1 MRWFVLAL
9 LWLSLSAEQL
19 YAQETGDIVISWDF
33 SQTTVSGQV
42 TVRGTVNVSGLQ
54 GYFLEVAPYSADNPL
69 WLPITLPSQRA
80 VLDGVLGTWDTNAFP
95 PDIYQLRLHV
105 VLTSGESVYYTLGP
119 IGIGRTPDEPIA
131 ILQRPGP
138 AVLTA
143 TPAPTA
149 LHTPTRT
156 PSPALTNELPIEV
169 GGHVLYFDEQT
180 QAFMRHAGMTWV
192 KWQIPFVIGG
202 STDAARDRIQWAHDA
217 GFKVLFS
224 ITGEVE
230 ALREMGE
237 AYYPI
242 YAQFLA
248 EVAALGPDA
257 IEVWNEMNIDREWPQ
272 GRIDPR
278 AYADMLR
285 EAYTAIKA
293 ANPDVMVITG
303 ALAPT
308 GAEGAFG
315 LARVWND
322 DRYYLGMAN
331 AGVADYAD
339 CIGVHYN
346 EGILPPTAQGGDPR
360 DSYPTRYF
368 PLMLER
374 VAWPFRNLDIPLC
387 FTELGYLS
395 PEGYGRLPA
404 NFSWAVNTSVAEQAE
419 WLAAAIQIAANY
431 QRLPVR
437 LVIVWNMDFDGYED
451 DPQAGYAIIRPD
463 GTCPACD
470 ALAAL
475 RQPR

>member
-1 MRWFVLAL
+1 MRRFFLLLCLILSIFVVH
-9 LWLSLSAEQL
+9 
-19 YAQETGDIVISWDF
+19 AQEAQDIIIQWDAAE
-33 SQTTVSGQV
+33 TTISGQV
-42 TVRGTVNVSGLQ
+42 TLRGTVNPPGLQ
-54 GYFLEVAPYSADNPL
+54 VYFLEVAPYDAADPL
-69 WLPITLPSQRA
+69 WLPLTLPNSA
-80 VLDGVLGTWDTNAFP
+80 PVVEDVLGIWDTNAFP
-95 PDIYQLRLHV
+95 PDRYQLRLHV

-119 IGIGRTPDEPIA
+119 IGVGVDVEETVSVIE
-131 ILQRPGP
+131 RPGP
-138 AVLTA
+138 SVLMATPTLSA
-143 TPAPTA
+143 PSTPAPF
-149 LHTPTRT
+149 LR
-156 PSPALTNELPIEV
+156 NELPLEV
-169 GGHVLYFDEQT
+169 GAHVLYFSEQA
-180 QAFMRHAGMTWV
+180 QDYMRQAGMTWV
-192 KWQIPFVIGG
+192 KWQIPFVIG
-202 STDAARDRIQWAHDA
+202 SDTDVARDRIQWAHEA
-217 GFKVLFS
+217 GFKVLLS

-230 ALREMGE
+230 ELRELGE
-237 AYYPI
+237 DYYPI

-248 EVAALGPDA
+248 EIAAFGPDA

-278 AYADMLR
+278 AYAVMLQ

-293 ANPDVMVITG
+293 VDPNVLVITG

-331 AGVADYAD
+331 AGVAEYAD

-360 DSYPTRYF
+360 DTYPTRYF

-374 VAWPFRNLDIPLC
+374 VAWPFRNSDIPLC

-404 NFSWAVNTSVAEQAE
+404 NFAWAANTSVAEQAE
-419 WLAAAIQIAANY
+419 WLAGAIQLAANY

-437 LVIVWNMDFDGYED
+437 LVIIWNMDFDSYGD

-463 GTCPACD
+463 GTCPACM

-475 RQPR
+475 RRPQ